1 MAIKINN
8 IALNLD
14 EDIEKDMSC
23 LYKKAA
29 KKLRIDQKDLK
40 NLKILKE
47 SIDARKKNDIKFKYS
62 IEVECSREEHVV
74 NKVHDRDVMLEKESV
89 HYELVFGNKVME
101 HRPIIVG
108 MGPAGMF
115 AGLILAQH
123 GYKPLII
130 ERGECVEDRSKTV
143 DKFWRDGILDTES
156 NVQFGEGLSL
166 IHISEPTRPY

>member
-14 EDIEKDMSC
+14 EDIEKDISC

-29 KKLRIDQKDLK
+29 KKLRIDQKNLK

-89 HYELVFGNKVME
+89 HDELVFGNKVME

-115 AGLILAQH
+115 AGLICFR
-123 GYKPLII
+123 KPL
-130 ERGECVEDRSKTV
+130 V
-143 DKFWRDGILDTES
+143 
-156 NVQFGEGLSL
+156 
-166 IHISEPTRPY
+166 RPGVR